1 MSWIEILVAILA
13 GWGAGVVTGFV
24 GASAAVTVVP
34 MLTLFLGMDP
44 YTAIGVSLGT
54 DVVCSLVSTIGY
66 AKHRNV
72 DYKEGLLM
80 ALMTMTASQ
89 AGSYL
94 SSGIPSAGLGGAT
107 GIVILVMGISFMRKP
122 ITTRV
127 VELRGRINLQYFE
140 RHRRIWGMIF
150 GLVIGLIS
158 GFTGAGGG
166 EIMFIILV
174 FILGYE
180 VHIAVGTSVMIM
192 TFTALSGLIGHALY
206 SPVPWAILAI
216 SWVGGAIGAQQAAVY
231 ANRVSEDQL
240 AKVAGACFVIL
251 GVLMTVDQLITRGA
265 AVGSILPL

>member
-1 MSWIEILVAILA
+1 MSWIEILVAIVA
-13 GWGAGVVTGFV
+13 GWGAGAVTGFV

-44 YTAIGVSLGT
+44 YKAIGVSLGT
-54 DVVCSLVSTIGY
+54 DVVCSFVSTIGY
-66 AKHRNV
+66 ARHRNV
-72 DYKEGLLM
+72 DYTEGLLM

-89 AGSYL
+89 VGSYA
-94 SSGIPSAGLGGAT
+94 SSFVPPVELGGVT
-107 GIVILVMGISFMRKP
+107 GIAILAMGISFMRKP

-140 RHRRIWGMIF
+140 RNRRFWGMMF

-166 EIMFIILV
+166 EMMFIILV

-216 SWVGGAIGAQQAAVY
+216 SWIGGAVGAQQAAVY

-240 AKVAGACFVIL
+240 AKVAGACFVAL
-251 GVLMTVDQLITRGA
+251 GVLMTVDQLLTGW
-265 AVGSILPL
+265 PL